1 MSSTP
6 DYSPNAKTVI
16 RRNSEAEWQQISRH
30 NADGSQEML
39 SVLTERQIDTGS
51 QTACR
56 IYLYSTAQYCQNS
69 IENVMGH
76 VRHKRHLFETVIVN
90 NIIVNFHQRYYYFV
104 RLDRPAKGRKPW
116 RPIKHMLRILAEILH

>member
-1 MSSTP
+1 MSCTP

-16 RRNSEAEWQQISRH
+16 RRDSEAEWQQISRH

-39 SVLTERQIDTGS
+39 SVLTERQNDTGS

-56 IYLYSTAQYCQNS
+56 IYLYSPAQYCQNS

-90 NIIVNFHQRYYYFV
+90 NIIVNFHQRYYYSV
-104 RLDRPAKGRKPW
+104 RLDRPALGCKP
-116 RPIKHMLRILAEILH
+116 RHPIQHTLRILAEILQ